1 MKTLTVKIFILA
13 FILAISGMSQ
23 AQVAKPKVAY
33 VNNVDKVMAATA
45 ASVDN
50 DPIIQMLKADTL
62 IDVDV
67 LLVKKDSVFDLSGYD
82 VVIAQEG
89 FGSSD
94 PIYKPG
100 GTLGMGSIPVPFI
113 LNKVFTMK
121 AGRGFAAGALGS
133 GGEVAGTFN
142 ININN
147 TYKSHDLFK
156 GMTNSKGLSQIFF
169 SGAADNGDASLN
181 KGLQYATGVVIS
193 SKNTLL
199 ASGQNDPVEA
209 TVCVNDIPA
218 GDTIGSE
225 VLKARMIAFGMNYG
239 AICKD
244 GNNLTPDGLTLWR
257 NAVYSLAGITVPT
270 TKVDN
275 SNDIKS
281 ITSSVGMVKIN
292 GNAGLAELVLPAG
305 AASATLTITPVTEGA
320 VVTPA
325 TIEASA
331 GNTYQVS
338 VVAPIAGAP
347 KVYTISVSSQKEGEI
362 LYVSS
367 DSYGIYSE
375 AKAYDKNVYDALVE
389 AGYSVTMV
397 KKDALNAEG
406 FDYTPYAG
414 IVLSGGAG
422 SSNVNGYAKM
432 GYPIPCVSLQNDG
445 AKNDKWG
452 WVNYKNAAQYAATK
466 VYDVNTA
473 QIKITNNTHPITE
486 AYAVDEMVTWTLGTP
501 DSADWAG
508 KEIKSYNLTDSIPE
522 AVALATIPADG
533 KLFPV
538 MWAIPAGTSVRSLQ
552 ADNSYARIPTTSNI
566 VLMYI
571 YNDGL
576 LYAAPGFDQLLAK
589 SLNWAINGDQGTS
602 NKKEIVFV
610 KRLENNYD
618 SIVIANI
625 AARPEFNVTVVAQN
639 VLTPDLLPQ
648 LNAADVVIMG
658 RSIPSSDA
666 GSGNAVWDAITAPV
680 MSMNMYAMRGMAA
693 KCYWTPNV
701 TCENI
706 SNAAGVYLQANILA
720 PNDPV
725 FEGMPATID
734 WWEGVGNIFSV
745 DAEGDDAGNGVLL
758 AETADKRPLLIRWP
772 AGVEYYP
779 GSGHVPQSI
788 RSYIGNGSDGGGAI
802 NYFNF
807 SEDAKKIFFNEL
819 NRMANYVA
827 PKEVVFVK
835 RLENNYDSIVIA
847 NIDARPEFNVTVV
860 AQNVLTP
867 DLLPQL
873 NAADVVIMGRSIPS
887 SDAGSGNAVWDA
899 ITAPVMSMNMYAM
912 RGMAAKCYWTPNVT
926 CENISNAAGVYLQAN
941 ILAPNDPVFEGM
953 PATIDWWEGVGNIF
967 SVDAEGDDAGNGV
980 LLAETADKRPLLIR
994 WPAGVEYYPGSG
1006 HVPQSPRSYM
1016 GNGSDGGGAIN
1027 YFNFS
1032 EDAKKIFFNE
1042 LARMASLPKPE
1053 KPNVDPLTI
1062 FDPATVD
1069 ASALPDGMTIVE
1081 IDGTSYL
1088 QVVLNGWNSNLK
1100 IPEYTILKEGMA
1112 AVCNMKYTLGPNATA
1127 YDATK
1132 VNAVVQLMDTINL
1145 VPASW
1150 NPSQMIPAA
1159 LGLMKSG
1166 PDGKMYFASG
1176 TFAKEMKIIHNVQF
1190 FGQETVSWG
1199 PTTGDTIWVGKIR
1212 AQYLEENVIFDPV
1225 NVDTSD
1231 VNVSI
1236 VDIGG
1241 AKYARVVLQG
1251 WNSVLPVPKFT
1262 LKEGMSAK
1270 TNIQYEIAAGK
1281 SYTAAQVN
1289 AVAQLMD
1296 VINLIPNP
1304 WNPTGDPVPSAISL
1318 AQNGVDGKLTEVS
1331 GKFVS
1336 EMKFVNQVQLFGQE
1350 TVTWGPTIGDVMYC
1364 GKIVASLP
1372 AVAKVT
1378 FKVDD
1383 SAGKTHKDFVL
1394 RGSWK
1399 QATGVYDKD
1408 WDGGKDQTQMYDDGT
1423 HGDAKAGD
1431 NIWTVTLDLVSDGG
1445 TNTWEWGFLAET
1457 VWIPTANIQFKVADG
1472 KAQTSTFVIKKSGVE
1487 TFGSNIKLYP
1497 NPTSGVLNISGVDV
1511 STVEVY
1517 NLSGARMLIDR
1528 FTSNQVDVSSL
1539 SRGAYILK
1547 ITSNQNQ
1554 TVMRKFNKN

>member
-779 GSGHVPQSI
+779 GSGHVPQS
-788 RSYIGNGSDGGGAI
+788 
-802 NYFNF
+802 
-807 SEDAKKIFFNEL
+807 
-819 NRMANYVA
+819 
-827 PKEVVFVK
+827 
-835 RLENNYDSIVIA
+835 
-847 NIDARPEFNVTVV
+847 
-860 AQNVLTP
+860 
-867 DLLPQL
+867 
-873 NAADVVIMGRSIPS
+873 
-887 SDAGSGNAVWDA
+887 
-899 ITAPVMSMNMYAM
+899 
-912 RGMAAKCYWTPNVT
+912 
-926 CENISNAAGVYLQAN
+926 
-941 ILAPNDPVFEGM
+941 
-953 PATIDWWEGVGNIF
+953 
-967 SVDAEGDDAGNGV
+967 
-980 LLAETADKRPLLIR
+980 
-994 WPAGVEYYPGSG
+994 
-1006 HVPQSPRSYM
+1006 PRSYM